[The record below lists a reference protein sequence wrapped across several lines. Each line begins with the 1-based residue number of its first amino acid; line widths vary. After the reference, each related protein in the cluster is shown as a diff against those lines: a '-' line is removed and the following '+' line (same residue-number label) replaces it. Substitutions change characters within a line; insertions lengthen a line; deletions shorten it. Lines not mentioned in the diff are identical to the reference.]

1 MAAKVGWRRLNA
13 TGCFPMKIL
22 LFTSTVTTSRSSSAR
37 MALAFAWG
45 RFTSTP
51 WVSIGAVTMKMMRST
66 SITSTRGVTLISAI
80 ILRSPLLLPVIAMAL
95 HLVDVAF
102 EEVEELDSEAV
113 DPRRDRPD
121 PVEEVVVGHDRRNRG
136 HQPGRRR
143 DQRLRDAGRHRGERR
158 ASDGGDPREGVHDPP
173 DGPEQADE
181 RRRASGRRQ
190 EGQVVF
196 QQGGLLVGGLP
207 HRPFDIVQRK
217 RSPPCADGG
226 GLRRPAALDPGQL
239 QVPRAEDLGHRSPRR
254 FLGQVEQ
261 GGKAFPLG
269 ERLDERRL
277 LSLDSLEK
285 LEFEEDD
292 RPGYDRENDQ
302 QKEN

>member
-80 ILRSPLLLPVIAMAL
+80 IRRSPSRLPVERAIAL

-102 EEVEELDSEAV
+102 EEVDELDGEAV

-121 PVEEVVVGHDRRNRG
+121 PVEEVVVRHDRGDRG
-136 HQPGRRR
+136 RQAGRRR
-143 DQRLRDAGRHRGERR
+143 DQGFRDAGGHGGERR
-158 ASDGGDPREGVHDPP
+158 APGRGDPRKGVHDPP

-181 RRRASGRRQ
+181 RGRASGGRQ
-190 EGQVVF
+190 EGKVGF
-196 QQGGLLVGGLP
+196 HEGGFLIGGLA
-207 HRPFDIVQRK
+207 HRPLDVLHRE
-217 RSPPCADGG
+217 RPRARPDGG
-226 GLRRPAALDPGQL
+226 RLPSPAALDPGQL
-239 QVPRAEDLGHRSPRR
+239 QVSRPEN
-254 FLGQVEQ
+254 LGQRGALRLLGKVEQ
-261 GGKAFPLG
+261 DGEAFPLG
-269 ERLDERRL
+269 EGFDERRL
-277 LSLDSLEK
+277 VPFDSLE
-285 LEFEEDD
+285 
-292 RPGYDRENDQ
+292 
-302 QKEN
+302 